1 MTCRDF
7 ITFLREYLEEDLAP
21 AEKARFETHLGVCP
35 SCVAYLESYRQTV
48 AVARDAFCEP
58 DAPVPDEVPEDL
70 VAAIL
75 ASRRGV

>member
-21 AEKARFETHLGVCP
+21 AEKARFETHLELCP
-35 SCVAYLESYRQTV
+35 SCVAYLQTYRQTIDL
-48 AVARDAFCEP
+48 AREAFRDSE
-58 DAPVPDEVPEDL
+58 APVPDEVPEEL

-75 ASRRGV
+75 ASRKGV